1 VAYLPV
7 SDARAWAGAVTDLL
21 SDPAAAGR
29 ARVEGPERAG
39 LFTWER
45 TARMTVD
52 AYTDALGRG

>member
-1 VAYLPV
+1 
-7 SDARAWAGAVTDLL
+7 VTDLL